1 MQLIASIQNYFFM
14 RHLLFFITLW
24 GSFALANVAF
34 AQTTGNKK
42 VIAKKSAAA
51 TATTTVTQA
60 APSVDAAND
69 NKATSL
75 PECDIL
81 YPQKILRLQIA
92 LKAAGYDPNAADNIL
107 GPSTRHAILQFQKDH
122 NLPVG
127 NLNLP
132 TLEALDRVLVE
143 KGLCKIGN

>member
-1 MQLIASIQNYFFM
+1 M

-24 GSFALANVAF
+24 ASFALTTSVF
-34 AQTTGNKK
+34 AQTTDNKK
-42 VIAKKSAAA
+42 VVAKKSAAA
-51 TATTTVTQA
+51 TATTTATKSN
-60 APSVDAAND
+60 PSIDAANN

-81 YPQKILRLQIA
+81 YPQRILRLQIA
-92 LKAAGYDPNAADNIL
+92 LAAAGYDPGATDNIL
-107 GPSTRHAILQFQKDH
+107 GPSTRQAIIQFQKDH

-132 TLEALDRVLVE
+132 TLDALDRVLVE